1 MDINENESHY
11 NFYLLITSVYGKNN
25 SGTLIRSASAF
36 NCKKIFILGKNKK
49 ILKKFFGSQGTVK
62 KMKFEFFETIDEIKE
77 FCINNKILIC
87 GVDIRYKTIKE
98 KSSAIQNTD
107 FKGDTLFILGNT
119 SNIISLEIEQLCNY
133 FTYVDQYSQVP
144 GELNLSIVGSIVFHR
159 FGLWAGYKQ
168 AGLNESY
175 NQEKYI
181 VNKNK
186 IDSKQK

>member
-62 KMKFEFFETIDEIKE
+62 KMQFEFFETVEQLKDY
-77 FCINNKILIC
+77 CLNNKILIC
-87 GVDIRYKTIKE
+87 GVDIRYKGIKD
-98 KSSAIQNTD
+98 KVLPIQNTD

-119 SNIISLEIEQLCNY
+119 SNIISSELEQLCNY

-144 GELNLSIVGSIVFHR
+144 GELNLSIVGSITFHR

-168 AGLNESY
+168 AELNESY

-181 VNKNK
+181 VNHSK
-186 IDSKQK
+186 INSKQK

>member
-168 AGLNESY
+168 TGLNESY